1 MNKEYLEAEVVV
13 KEGIASYKIK
23 GKVHEGI
30 TNLNGRNKI
39 IKNGRTVKVDVKLIE
54 LAGKPV
60 FKVIEY

>member
-1 MNKEYLEAEVVV
+1 MNREYLEAEEVREDGKVF
-13 KEGIASYKIK
+13 YKIK

-39 IKNGRTVKVDVKLIE
+39 MKNGKMVKVDVKLIE

-60 FKVIEY
+60 FKVIER